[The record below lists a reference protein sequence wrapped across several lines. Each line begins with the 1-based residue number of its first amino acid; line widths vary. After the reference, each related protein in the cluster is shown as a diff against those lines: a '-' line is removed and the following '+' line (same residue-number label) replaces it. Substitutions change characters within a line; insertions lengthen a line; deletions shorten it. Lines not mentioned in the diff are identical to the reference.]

1 MFQPGYQK
9 TFRRSDYQVAA
20 NLFREQNQADGHWVG
35 ILEADTTITSDY
47 ILLMHFLGK
56 VDYEKQR
63 KAVNYIIDQQ
73 LHDGGWNI
81 YHGGPREISASV
93 KAYFAL
99 KLAGY
104 SALEPFMQRAQK
116 SILEMGG
123 IMKANC
129 FTKIYL
135 AIFGQVDWQAVPA
148 VPAEMILFPAGFYFS
163 IYEMSYWSRCIVV
176 PLSIAIDKKPHIKVG
191 DDLLKELYLVPRE
204 KVFTVS
210 KGTRQGYDGATFSS
224 TPIAF

>member
-1 MFQPGYQK
+1 MRNLLLNFLERLETSIYKFNGNGNGNGKYGVSELPKHELRFESKPFEVDVSAALQK
-9 TFRRSDYQVAA
+9 KPLDIAITSSQQY
-20 NLFREQNQADGHWVG
+20 LFREQNQADGHWVG
-35 ILEADTTITSDY
+35 ILEAENTVTSDY

-129 FTKIYL
+129 FTNIYL

-148 VPAEMILFPAGFYFS
+148 VPGEVRLFP
-163 IYEMSYWSRCIVV
+163 
-176 PLSIAIDKKPHIKVG
+176 
-191 DDLLKELYLVPRE
+191 
-204 KVFTVS
+204 
-210 KGTRQGYDGATFSS
+210 
-224 TPIAF
+224 